1 MCYQCCGDSK
11 RPIINEECI
20 MGRFTSEQKGKRLAI
35 EIIIIFGIVSL
46 FGDIMYE
53 GARAVNGPYLKTL
66 GANAALVGLIAGLG
80 ELLGYIVR
88 LASGYFADKTK
99 AYWVFTLIGYSF
111 LASVPLLS
119 LTGVW
124 QVAAL
129 FMVLE
134 RFGKALR
141 APAKDTILSTAT
153 KHVGTGFG
161 FGLHEA
167 MDQLG
172 ALLGPLVFTAVF
184 AFAGKG
190 TDLASYQAG
199 YAWLWI
205 PFAVLMLS
213 LLYAFIRVPNP
224 ETLEAIVPKKVEGE
238 VLSKTFWLYTS
249 FSFITTLGFV
259 GWPILSFHYAAA
271 GILSGAEIAL
281 YYAIAMGVD
290 GIIAVA
296 IGLLY
301 DHFKKR
307 KDSEQGGLVTL
318 AVIPVVSLLI
328 PLVGFTFHTKGAAIV
343 SAILWGIVMGTHET
357 IMKSAIADITP
368 IKKRGTGY
376 GIFNTAYGLALF
388 ASSSLM
394 GLLYDVGIVYVI
406 VLALAAELIAIP
418 SFLILRKEAL
428 KK

>member
-1 MCYQCCGDSK
+1 
-11 RPIINEECI
+11 
-20 MGRFTSEQKGKRLAI
+20 MGRFTSEQTGKKLAI

-66 GANAALVGLIAGLG
+66 GASAALVGLIAGIG
-80 ELLGYIVR
+80 EFLGYIVR

-99 AYWVFTLIGYSF
+99 AYWFFAILGYSL
-111 LASVPLLS
+111 LASVPLLA

-124 QVAAL
+124 QLAAL
-129 FMVLE
+129 FMVME

-153 KHVGTGFG
+153 KHIGTGFG
-161 FGLHEA
+161 FGIHEA

-184 AFAGKG
+184 AFSKKE

-199 YAWLWI
+199 YAWLWV
-205 PFAVLMLS
+205 PFIILMLS

-224 ETLEAIVPKKVEGE
+224 EALEAIVPQKVEGE
-238 VLSKTFWLYTS
+238 VLSKTFWLYTA

-259 GWPILSFHYAAA
+259 GWPILSYHYAAQ

-281 YYAIAMGVD
+281 FYAIAMGID
-290 GIIAVA
+290 GIIALG

-301 DHFKKR
+301 DKFKKD
-307 KDSEQGGLVTL
+307 KNSEHGGLVTL
-318 AVIPVVSLLI
+318 AIIPVISLLI
-328 PLVGFTFHTKGAAIV
+328 PLVGFTFQTKGTAVLA
-343 SAILWGIVMGTHET
+343 AILWGIVMGTHET

-376 GIFNTAYGLALF
+376 GIFNTAYGLAIF

-394 GLLYDVGIVYVI
+394 GILYDVGIVYVI
-406 VLALAAELIAIP
+406 VLALAAELVAIP

-428 KK
+428 RH

>member
-1 MCYQCCGDSK
+1 
-11 RPIINEECI
+11 
-20 MGRFTSEQKGKRLAI
+20 MGRFTSEQTGKKLAI

-53 GARAVNGPYLKTL
+53 GARAVNSPYLKTL
-66 GANAALVGLIAGLG
+66 GASAALVGLIAGIG
-80 ELLGYIVR
+80 EFLGYIVR

-99 AYWVFTLIGYSF
+99 AYWFFAILGYSL
-111 LASVPLLS
+111 LASVPLLA

-124 QVAAL
+124 QLAAL
-129 FMVLE
+129 FMVME

-153 KHVGTGFG
+153 KHIGTGFG
-161 FGLHEA
+161 FGIHEA

-172 ALLGPLVFTAVF
+172 ALLGPLVFTAIF
-184 AFAGKG
+184 AFSKKE

-199 YAWLWI
+199 YAWLWV
-205 PFAVLMLS
+205 PFIILMLS

-224 ETLEAIVPKKVEGE
+224 EALEAIVPQKVEGE
-238 VLSKTFWLYTS
+238 VLSKTFWLYTA

-259 GWPILSFHYAAA
+259 GWPILSYHYAAQ

-281 YYAIAMGVD
+281 FYAIAMGVD
-290 GIIAVA
+290 GIIAVG

-301 DHFKKR
+301 DKFKKD
-307 KDSEQGGLVTL
+307 KNSEHGGLVTL
-318 AVIPVVSLLI
+318 AIIPVISLLI
-328 PLVGFTFHTKGAAIV
+328 PLVGFTFQTKGTAVLA
-343 SAILWGIVMGTHET
+343 AILWGIVMGTHET

-376 GIFNTAYGLALF
+376 GIFNTAYGLAIF
-388 ASSSLM
+388 ASSSVM

-418 SFLILRKEAL
+418 SFLMLRKEAL
-428 KK
+428 RH